1 MREETLI
8 LTLFAFIGLVD
19 PHAAM
24 GAAFG
29 CMFYLS
35 VPKEENDPEGGG
47 HGMADGRGEHDSPEG
62 EALYQERVFSTY
74 MSIKHVNT
82 YDVPSIYQ
90 AHEEES
96 GKQEYSVHELKG
108 ASRATGF
115 VQEPSKL
122 A

>member
-35 VPKEENDPEGGG
+35 VPKEENESRFLLPIVSLGIGYSAGVAIGEPHTMWSSLVFAALGSTVLTVLHAMIVSGGSLPEW
-47 HGMADGRGEHDSPEG
+47 
-62 EALYQERVFSTY
+62 LQYLINTILRV
-74 MSIKHVNT
+74 K
-82 YDVPSIYQ
+82 
-90 AHEEES
+90 
-96 GKQEYSVHELKG
+96 K
-108 ASRATGF
+108 
-115 VQEPSKL
+115 
-122 A
+122 